1 MVDFRNRVTS
11 KKTKATFDMES
22 LSKAL
27 SCVKNTAPVV
37 DSDKLLEEF
46 ITESEDIEFFLY
58 FINNVERSKKRYVLR
73 SSNKI
78 TKKKY

>member
-1 MVDFRNRVTS
+1 MVDFRNRVTF
-11 KKTKATFDMES
+11 KKTKATFDMEG

-27 SCVKNTAPVV
+27 SSIKTTTPIV

-46 ITESEDIEFFLY
+46 MEESKDIELFLY
-58 FINNVERSKKRYVLR
+58 FINNVKRSKKRYVLT
-73 SSNKI
+73 SNKI